1 MKLNCFIFF
10 FFSNLCYSAPNI
22 LLIIG
27 DDMGN
32 DTLASYGLSDDTA
45 TTATLDQLA
54 NEGIRFNNFWS
65 QPVCSP
71 TRATLLTGRYGFRTG
86 IGRPAGGFE
95 LDDPP
100 PLPAWAAPSP
110 SGGRAMGP
118 PLTPSGGQ
126 RYRAMGAPLTG
137 IEEIDRVRPIP
148 RPGLDLD
155 EYTLPKAFDD
165 HLNYKTAAI
174 GKWHLGGINNGAA
187 HHPNLVGFDYAATL
201 PAGAPENYFSWNKVV
216 NGEVTGTVGYA
227 PVDKTNDAINW
238 IAEQED
244 NPWFL
249 WLAFNLVHTPMH
261 ISPEENWQSD
271 SPSNF
276 KSMLEAMDT
285 QIGRILDSLSAEVRD
300 NTYVIFMGDN
310 GTTGPA
316 ISPPFSADKSKGSVF
331 QGGINVPLIVT
342 GPNIPIGTAN
352 ALVNSTDLF
361 VTIMEMAGIDPEEV
375 VPEEVT
381 TDSVSFLP
389 ILKDLNTPSQ
399 REWVY
404 ADAFFG
410 SFEGIPTADY
420 AMRNHRYKLLR
431 HQLEENFYD
440 LQEDPYEHN
449 NLLEG
454 DLTEEQSENY
464 LALKQQIETLR
475 NSE

>member
-1 MKLNCFIFF
+1 MIFRFICLFLIT
-10 FFSNLCYSAPNI
+10 NLCYSAPNI

-32 DTLASYGLSDDTA
+32 ETLASYGLNNDTA
-45 TTATLDQLA
+45 TTVTLDQLA
-54 NEGIRFNNFWS
+54 NEGIRFNNFWT

-86 IGRPAGGFE
+86 IGRPVGGPAGGLQ

-100 PLPAWAAPSP
+100 PLPAWALSNGAP
-110 SGGRAMGP
+110 
-118 PLTPSGGQ
+118 
-126 RYRAMGAPLTG
+126 RYMAMGAPLTG
-137 IEEIDRVRPIP
+137 IEAIDRVRPIP

-155 EYTLPKAFDD
+155 EYTLPKAFDN

-174 GKWHLGGINNGAA
+174 GKWHLGGINNGAV
-187 HHPNLVGFDYAATL
+187 HHPNLVGFDHAATL

-216 NGEVTGTVGYA
+216 NGEVAGTVGYT

-249 WLAFNLVHTPMH
+249 WLAFNLVHTPLH
-261 ISPEENWQSD
+261 LSPEEGWQSD
-271 SPSNF
+271 SPNNF

-285 QIGRILDSLSAEVRD
+285 QIGRVLDSLSAEVRA

-310 GTTGPA
+310 GTDLR
-316 ISPPFSADKSKGSVF
+316 IVSSPFRPDYAKQTLY
-331 QGGINVPLIVT
+331 QGGVNVPLIVA
-342 GPNIPIGTAN
+342 GPGIVNGVSD

-361 VTIMEMAGIDPEEV
+361 ATIMEMAGIDPEEA

-389 ILKDLNTPSQ
+389 ILKDLNAPSQ

-404 ADAFFG
+404 ADIFPGGFI
-410 SFEGIPTADY
+410 GIPTADY

-431 HQLEENFYD
+431 NNLEEHFYD

-454 DLTEEQSENY
+454 NLTEEQSENY

>member
-1 MKLNCFIFF
+1 MIFRFICLFLIT
-10 FFSNLCYSAPNI
+10 NLCYSAPNI

-32 DTLASYGLSDDTA
+32 ETLASYGLSDDTA

-54 NEGIRFNNFWS
+54 NEGIRFNNFWT

-86 IGRPAGGFE
+86 LGTPRNSVSISE
-95 LDDPP
+95 DPL
-100 PLPAWAAPSP
+100 PLPAWATPSPGMGFIPSP
-110 SGGRAMGP
+110 S
-118 PLTPSGGQ
+118 
-126 RYRAMGAPLTG
+126 TG
-137 IEEIDRVRPIP
+137 IEEVERLRRV
-148 RPGLDLD
+148 PGLGLGLD
-155 EYTLPKAFDD
+155 EYTLPKAFDN

-174 GKWHLGGINNGAA
+174 GKWHLGDDKNGGID
-187 HHPNLVGFDYAATL
+187 HPNLVGFDHAVTL
-201 PAGAPENYFSWNKVV
+201 PNGGPGSYFSWQKVV
-216 NGEVTGTVGYA
+216 NGELIGNVGYA

-249 WLAFNLVHTPMH
+249 WLAFNLVHTPLH
-261 ISPEENWQSD
+261 LSPEEGWQSD
-271 SPSNF
+271 SPNNF

-285 QIGRILDSLSAEVRD
+285 QIGRVLDSLSTEVRA

-310 GTTGPA
+310 GTAATV
-316 ISPPFSADKSKGSVF
+316 ISPPFSPAKSKGSVF
-331 QGGINVPLIVT
+331 QGGINVPLIIT
-342 GPNIPIGTAN
+342 GPDVPNGVSD

-361 VTIMEMAGIDPEEV
+361 TTIMEMAGIDPEEA
-375 VPEEVT
+375 VPEDVT

-404 ADAFFG
+404 ADEFFG

-420 AMRNHRYKLLR
+420 AMRDHRYKLLR
-431 HQLEENFYD
+431 YRLEEHFYD

>member
-1 MKLNCFIFF
+1 
-10 FFSNLCYSAPNI
+10 
-22 LLIIG
+22 
-27 DDMGN
+27 MGN

-100 PLPAWAAPSP
+100 PLPAWATLSP

-155 EYTLPKAFDD
+155 EYTLPKAFDN

-187 HHPNLVGFDYAATL
+187 HHPNMVGFDYAATL
-201 PAGAPENYFSWNKVV
+201 PAGGPENYFSWNKVV

-249 WLAFNLVHTPMH
+249 WFALNLPHTPLH
-261 ISPEENWQSD
+261 LSPEEHWQSD
-271 SPSNF
+271 YSHLGRNSVPSYDNPDYF
-276 KSMLEAMDT
+276 QSMLEAMDT
-285 QIGRILDSLSAEVRD
+285 QIGRLLDSLSAEVRA
-300 NTYVIFMGDN
+300 NTYVIFMSDN
-310 GTTGPA
+310 GTDTRMA
-316 ISPPFSADKSKGSVF
+316 SSPFHSGNTKGYVF
-331 QGGINVPLIVT
+331 QGGVNVPLIVA
-342 GPNIPIGTAN
+342 GPGIVNGVSD

-361 VTIMEMAGIDPEEV
+361 ATIMEMAGIDPEEA
-375 VPEEVT
+375 VPEDVT

-440 LQEDPYEHN
+440 LQADPYENN

>member
-1 MKLNCFIFF
+1 MKLKFFLLFF
-10 FFSNLCYSAPNI
+10 FCNLCYSAPNI

-32 DTLASYGLSDDTA
+32 ETLASYGLNNDTA

-54 NEGIRFNNFWS
+54 NEGIRFNNFWT

-86 IGRPAGGFE
+86 IGRPAGGIQ

-110 SGGRAMGP
+110 PGMRNQGGLG
-118 PLTPSGGQ
+118 PSGGQ
-126 RYRAMGAPLTG
+126 RRAMGAPLTG
-137 IEEIDRVRPIP
+137 IEAIDRVRPIP

-155 EYTLPKAFDD
+155 EYTLPKAFDN

-174 GKWHLGGINNGAA
+174 GKWHLGGINNGAV
-187 HHPNLVGFDYAATL
+187 HHPNLVGFDHAATL

-216 NGEVTGTVGYA
+216 NGEVAGTVGYT

-249 WLAFNLVHTPMH
+249 WLAFNLVHTPLH
-261 ISPEENWQSD
+261 LSPEEGWQSD
-271 SPSNF
+271 SPNNF

-285 QIGRILDSLSAEVRD
+285 QIGRVLDSLSTEVRA

-310 GTTGPA
+310 GTAATV
-316 ISPPFSADKSKGSVF
+316 ISPPFSPAKSKGSIF
-331 QGGINVPLIVT
+331 QGGINVPLIIT
-342 GPNIPIGTAN
+342 GPDVPNGVSD

-361 VTIMEMAGIDPEEV
+361 TTIMEMAGIDPEEA
-375 VPEEVT
+375 VPEDVT

-404 ADAFFG
+404 ADEFFG

-420 AMRNHRYKLLR
+420 AMRDHRYKLLR
-431 HQLEENFYD
+431 YRLEEHFYD

>member
-1 MKLNCFIFF
+1 MKLKFFILF

-32 DTLASYGLSDDTA
+32 ETLASYGLSDDTA

-54 NEGIRFNNFWS
+54 NEGIRFNNFWT

-86 IGRPAGGFE
+86 LGTPRNSVSISEDR
-95 LDDPP
+95 L
-100 PLPAWAAPSP
+100 PLPAWATPSP
-110 SGGRAMGP
+110 GRGFIP
-118 PLTPSGGQ
+118 NPS
-126 RYRAMGAPLTG
+126 TG
-137 IEEIDRVRPIP
+137 IEEIERLRRV
-148 RPGLDLD
+148 PGLGLSLD

-174 GKWHLGGINNGAA
+174 GKWHLGDDKNGGID
-187 HHPNLVGFDYAATL
+187 HPNLVGFDHAATL
-201 PAGAPENYFSWNKVV
+201 PNGGPGNYFSWHKVV
-216 NGEVTGTVGYA
+216 NGELIGTVGYA

-249 WLAFNLVHTPMH
+249 WFALNLPHAPLH
-261 ISPEENWQSD
+261 FSPEEHWQSD
-271 SPSNF
+271 YSHLGRNSVPSYDNPDYF
-276 KSMLEAMDT
+276 QSMLEAMDT
-285 QIGRILDSLSAEVRD
+285 QIGRLLDSLSAEVRA
-300 NTYVIFMGDN
+300 NTYVIFMSDN
-310 GTTGPA
+310 GTDTRMA
-316 ISPPFSADKSKGSVF
+316 SSPFHSGNTKGYVF

-342 GPNIPIGTAN
+342 GPGVVNGVSD

-361 VTIMEMAGIDPEEV
+361 ATIMEMAGIDPEEA
-375 VPEEVT
+375 VPEDVT

-389 ILKDLNTPSQ
+389 ILKDLNAPSQ

-404 ADAFFG
+404 ADRFYG
-410 SFEGIPTADY
+410 FEGIPFSEY

-431 HQLEENFYD
+431 DFRATPAENFYD
-440 LQEDPYEHN
+440 LQADPYEHN

>member
-1 MKLNCFIFF
+1 MKLKFFILF

-32 DTLASYGLSDDTA
+32 ETLASYGLSDDTA

-54 NEGIRFNNFWS
+54 NEGIRFNNFWT

-86 IGRPAGGFE
+86 LGTPRNSVSISEDR
-95 LDDPP
+95 L
-100 PLPAWAAPSP
+100 PLPAWATPSP
-110 SGGRAMGP
+110 GRGFIP
-118 PLTPSGGQ
+118 NPS
-126 RYRAMGAPLTG
+126 TG
-137 IEEIDRVRPIP
+137 IEEIERLRRV
-148 RPGLDLD
+148 PGLGLSLD

-187 HHPNLVGFDYAATL
+187 HHPNMVGFDYAATL
-201 PAGAPENYFSWNKVV
+201 PAGGPENYFSWNKVV

-261 ISPEENWQSD
+261 ISPEENWQSN
-271 SPSNF
+271 SPDNF

-285 QIGRILDSLSAEVRD
+285 QIGRILDSLSAEVRA

-310 GTTGPA
+310 GTTGQS

-331 QGGINVPLIVT
+331 QGGVNVPLIVT

-361 VTIMEMAGIDPEEV
+361 ATIMEMAGIDPEEA
-375 VPEEVT
+375 VPEDVV

-440 LQEDPYEHN
+440 LQADPYEHN